1 MATFRSPPHNRWPFV
16 LEQGE
21 PVVDPDWFDYF
32 REISSA
38 FMKGVSTTVP
48 LAPITGGG
56 TAGSLT
62 IVNGLITAVVAP
74 T

>member
-16 LEQGE
+16 LEGGE

-38 FMKGVSTTVP
+38 FTKGVNTTVP
-48 LAPITGGG
+48 LAKITGGG
-56 TAGSLT
+56 TDGSLT